1 MITKFPDQW
10 QDKLT
15 QRQFDDLTDIQN
27 KLFQPITDGD
37 NILGI
42 SPTGTGKTLAY
53 LFPTLLKLQPK
64 KSQQLL
70 ILAPNSELAGQ
81 IFDVTKE
88 WAEPLGLTAQLFLSG
103 SSQKRQIERLKKG
116 PEILIGTAG
125 RVFELVK
132 LKKIKMMNI
141 NTIVLDEFDEL
152 LGDSQYHFVDN
163 IINRVPRDQQMIY
176 ISATNKLDNSK
187 LADNTITID
196 LSDQKLDTIK
206 HYYITVDQRE
216 RTDIL

>member
-64 KSQQLL
+64 R
-70 ILAPNSELAGQ
+70 ANNS
-81 IFDVTKE
+81 
-88 WAEPLGLTAQLFLSG
+88 
-103 SSQKRQIERLKKG
+103 
-116 PEILIGTAG
+116 
-125 RVFELVK
+125 
-132 LKKIKMMNI
+132 
-141 NTIVLDEFDEL
+141 
-152 LGDSQYHFVDN
+152 
-163 IINRVPRDQQMIY
+163 
-176 ISATNKLDNSK
+176 
-187 LADNTITID
+187 
-196 LSDQKLDTIK
+196 
-206 HYYITVDQRE
+206 
-216 RTDIL
+216 